1 MPIWFKCFRL
11 ISIIALLFLAFA
23 SHGARSDE
31 LTTATPQ
38 KINEYADLLH
48 KVIYDWNYPSALSN
62 EAIEQQIIKSGVQQ
76 DESSIGVIFRHLM
89 ALSTADTGDHQ
100 RVPIYIKSPLLDQHW
115 QALKE
120 AAPSTYAYAH
130 AYFLYVRSVIE
141 YKGSA
146 RRVIS
151 TIPELSRHKAEL
163 LKTGDKSAVAIAS
176 MWLAMEYLDTAPLK
190 AISEIEYAL
199 PHVSSGNFSN
209 ALENELDKPTALIWL
224 SHKYLELKIPS
235 KALEYATQFIE
246 IKRQKKTLVASDYV
260 IAIRAAISL
269 SKTDLAQALVEKAKS
284 AAKEDIPLQE
294 YIALALEL
302 TVFIDSYITNNK
314 STVDEKRR
322 IASVAQKLQNFEIDD
337 IPSQFKELEPFS
349 KAVESALLSDS
360 SSFEQSVEVYKT
372 AINEQGDELA
382 FTRNT
387 TLNGLLGLRDLH
399 LLREGTSKAFH
410 YQRKYD
416 DAIVKYNTELFRL
429 NDTLGVNS
437 LSKDIELANYRQ
449 RELETLRNEKLGLT
463 ASMSQLETTVI
474 ALLAAIFG
482 ILSMWLWL
490 TKKQNA
496 SSSQFD
502 SLTGALTRRAML
514 NSLKKALKRDSS
526 SCVALLDIDK
536 FKRINEK
543 FGHEVG
549 DEVLATF
556 SQTIRGRIRKSDKLC
571 RYGNEEFL
579 IYFTDSN
586 ESHVKHVLDELN
598 QSLSKL
604 TIWKHTSERF
614 AVSFS
619 SGVLKVDGDANL
631 DTVIQCCDKLLQTAK
646 QKGHSQIETYALSVC

>member
-11 ISIIALLFLAFA
+11 ISIIALLFLALA

-31 LTTATPQ
+31 STTATPQ

-62 EAIEQQIIKSGVQQ
+62 EVIEQQIIKSGVQQ

-89 ALSTADTGDHQ
+89 ALSTAETGEHA
-100 RVPIYIKSPLLDQHW
+100 RVPVYVKQPLLNKHW
-115 QALKE
+115 QVLEK
-120 AAPSTYAYAH
+120 AAPKTYAYTH
-130 AYFLYVRSVIE
+130 GYYIYVQAAND
-141 YKGSA
+141 YKGSS
-146 RRVIS
+146 RRVDS
-151 TIPELSRHKAEL
+151 TIPELIGLKEKL
-163 LKTGDKSAVAIAS
+163 LRIGDKEAVAIAS
-176 MWLAMEYLDTAPLK
+176 MWLAMEYSESAPLR

-199 PHVSSGNFSN
+199 PHLPDDSANN
-209 ALENELDKPTALIWL
+209 ALESELGITTALSWL
-224 SHKYLELKIPS
+224 SSKYMELNIPS
-235 KALEYATQFIE
+235 KSYEYVAQLIE
-246 IKRQKKTLVASDYV
+246 IKRKRGTLKAWDYSYAV
-260 IAIRAAISL
+260 IALLSL
-269 SKTDLAQALVEKAKS
+269 NQYSSAMTLAEEAKS
-284 AAKEDIPLQE
+284 MSLNDTPLQGF
-294 YIALALEL
+294 IARALEL
-302 TVFIDSYITNNK
+302 AVLIKQYDGENSDLIIGLANELSNYRVDS
-314 STVDEKRR
+314 VPVHF
-322 IASVAQKLQNFEIDD
+322 AD
-337 IPSQFKELEPFS
+337 IKPYA
-349 KAVESALLSDS
+349 KAV
-360 SSFEQSVEVYKT
+360 K
-372 AINEQGDELA
+372 LA
-382 FTRNT
+382 FSSDTKNFNIAIDEYKKVMQEQESTITFSRQI
-387 TLNGLLGLRDLH
+387 GLKKYPALRDIYYLK
-399 LLREGTSKAFH
+399 GDMQKAFL
-410 YQRKYD
+410 YEKKYKD
-416 DAIVKYNTELFRL
+416 VLIAYNTEQFNLSDRL
-429 NDTLGVNS
+429 ETSS
-437 LSKDIELANYRQ
+437 LSKDIELAQYKQ
-449 RELETLRNEKLGLT
+449 RELEALLDEKAGLT
-463 ASMSQLETTVI
+463 SNLEQLQLTI
-474 ALLAAIFG
+474 FALVVTIFG

-586 ESHVKHVLDELN
+586 ESHVKRVLDELN

-604 TIWKHTSERF
+604 TLWKHTNERF

-619 SGVLKVDGDANL
+619 SGVLKVNGDANL